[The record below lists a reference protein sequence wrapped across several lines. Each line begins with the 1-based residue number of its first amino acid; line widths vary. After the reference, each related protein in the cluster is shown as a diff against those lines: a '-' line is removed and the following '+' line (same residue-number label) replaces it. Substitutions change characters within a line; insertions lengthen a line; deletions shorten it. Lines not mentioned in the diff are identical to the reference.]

1 MEDAELQSFYN
12 VYNRLR
18 GEVVTKLKNFTAFCN
33 EDTTA
38 ENDNLDTIFKKII
51 TFKESKE
58 LSVQFELFDETF
70 LLKAEINPNVDV
82 RHVLLRTYS
91 IVKTEQNFL
100 GEKLVAIDNV
110 EIRLDIDGNYR
121 FVNRQDR
128 LGNFNAM
135 YIKALCDYIKLIFAK
150 RVINVEGAFPTFI
163 N

>member
-70 LLKAEINPNVDV
+70 
-82 RHVLLRTYS
+82 
-91 IVKTEQNFL
+91 
-100 GEKLVAIDNV
+100 
-110 EIRLDIDGNYR
+110 
-121 FVNRQDR
+121 
-128 LGNFNAM
+128 
-135 YIKALCDYIKLIFAK
+135 
-150 RVINVEGAFPTFI
+150 
-163 N
+163 